1 VSLRGGLGVSISS
14 PNHFLREGITDHL
27 EYARWIEELGYSMI
41 TVGEHVLVTEEVVR
55 RGIKTWYR
63 PDVIWP
69 DALVLLGA
77 LATVTSRVRLATSIF
92 IAPFRP
98 AAVMAKMAA
107 TVDCLSRGRL
117 TLGVGSG
124 WLPTEFQALGIP
136 IESNVKRMDDAIRAC
151 RVLWTQAPATFHSE
165 TVNFEDVW
173 CLPQPVQPGG
183 PLVLLA
189 GQPGPKLAGRI
200 AEFADG
206 WIIEGRPGEEEAEER
221 EVLVRTIDEIRKA
234 FVAAG
239 RDPASAH
246 FQIGAKVRRNAAG
259 EADED
264 HLYRRIEGHWE
275 IGMTQIQVSLADLV
289 HRPEDL
295 RPFLE
300 KVARAY
306 SLEPEVSAP

>member
-1 VSLRGGLGVSISS
+1 
-14 PNHFLREGITDHL
+14 
-27 EYARWIEELGYSMI
+27 
-41 TVGEHVLVTEEVVR
+41 
-55 RGIKTWYR
+55 
-63 PDVIWP
+63 
-69 DALVLLGA
+69 
-77 LATVTSRVRLATSIF
+77 
-92 IAPFRP
+92 
-98 AAVMAKMAA
+98 
-107 TVDCLSRGRL
+107 
-117 TLGVGSG
+117 
-124 WLPTEFQALGIP
+124 
-136 IESNVKRMDDAIRAC
+136 
-151 RVLWTQAPATFHSE
+151 
-165 TVNFEDVW
+165 
-173 CLPQPVQPGG
+173 
-183 PLVLLA
+183 VLLA

-221 EVLVRTIDEIRKA
+221 EVLVRTIDQIREA

>member
-1 VSLRGGLGVSISS
+1 MSVRGGLGISISS

-27 EYARWIEELGYSMI
+27 EYARWIEELGFDMI

-77 LATVTSRVRLATSIF
+77 LAAVTSRVRLATSIF

-98 AAVMAKMAA
+98 AGVMAKMAA

-124 WLPTEFQALGIP
+124 WLPPEFEGLGIP
-136 IESNVKRMDDAIRAC
+136 IESNVQRMDDAIRAC
-151 RVLWTQAPATFHSE
+151 RVLWTQAPASFHSQ
-165 TVNFEDVW
+165 TVNFDGVW
-173 CLPQPVQPGG
+173 CLPQPVQEGG
-183 PLVLLA
+183 PVVLLA
-189 GQPGPKLAGRI
+189 GHPSPKLAGRI

-206 WIIEGRPGEEEAEER
+206 WIIEGRPGEEEQAER
-221 EVLVRTIDEIRKA
+221 EVLVRTIDQVREA

-239 RDPASAH
+239 RDPATAH

-259 EADED
+259 DADED
-264 HLYRRIEGHWE
+264 HLQRRIEGHWE
-275 IGMTQIQVSLADLV
+275 IGMTQVQVSLADLV
-289 HRPEDL
+289 HSPDDV

-300 KVARAY
+300 RIAGAYTLRRA
-306 SLEPEVSAP
+306 VSAP

>member
-1 VSLRGGLGVSISS
+1 MSPHGKLGISISS

-27 EYARWIEELGYSMI
+27 EYARWIEALGFDMI
-41 TVGEHVLVTEEVVR
+41 TLGEHVLVTGEVVR

-69 DALVLLGA
+69 DALVMLGA

-124 WLPTEFQALGIP
+124 WLRPEFEGLGIP
-136 IESNVKRMDDAIRAC
+136 FESNVQRMDDAIRAC
-151 RVLWTQAPATFHSE
+151 RVLWTQAPASFHSE

-183 PLVLLA
+183 PPVLLA
-189 GQPGPKLAGRI
+189 GHPGPKLARRI
-200 AEFADG
+200 AELADG
-206 WIIEGRPGEEEAEER
+206 WIIEGRPGEEAAEER
-221 EVLVRTIDEIRKA
+221 EILVRSIEEIREA

-239 RDPASAH
+239 RDPATAQ
-246 FQIGAKVRRNAAG
+246 FQIGAKVRRNAEG

-264 HLYRRIEGHWE
+264 HLYGRIEGHWE
-275 IGMTQIQVSLADLV
+275 IGMTQVQVSLADLV
-289 HRPEDL
+289 HRPEDV

-300 KVARAY
+300 RIARAY
-306 SLEPEVSAP
+306 SLEPAVSAP